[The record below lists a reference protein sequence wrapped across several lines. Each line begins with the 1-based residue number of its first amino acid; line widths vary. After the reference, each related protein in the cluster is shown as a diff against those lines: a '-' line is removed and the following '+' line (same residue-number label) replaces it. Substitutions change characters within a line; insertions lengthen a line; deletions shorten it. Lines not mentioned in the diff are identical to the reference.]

1 MNKMSLS
8 KQISIG
14 FLLLLGIILV
24 MGVVG
29 VKSISSAVTNSEK
42 LGNQYVKEVGI
53 TGNLERSFAGVR
65 IATSKFIFTENQKYK
80 EDADKN
86 FVNVYKYI
94 EELKVLVKKYPNLV
108 KLNAAIAPL
117 EVKVTDYKNTL
128 VKINDLFLKKEE
140 IRNQLDDNAKVF
152 MSEANIFVQ
161 SQQKQLQS
169 DIKNRVGIDQK
180 MQKIYMSYEVT
191 IKGYDARIANFK
203 SAARR
208 DSSILENGLKIFT
221 ELDKLYIEIL
231 KITKKQNDIDAI
243 KNVKDA
249 GNSYKKAL
257 TELKDASSEVE
268 KQLQIATSIGSD
280 ALKAVEDVN
289 NAGLAGTIK
298 LSNKSIDSLSSSK
311 TLMLFSLI
319 FAVLLAVA
327 IAYYIIVFSLSKPI
341 NEFKN
346 TLVAIGS
353 KNDLTI
359 KVNENSPQELSIMAQ
374 SFNGLIKGL
383 KDLIETSKQS
393 ASENASISHELS
405 TTSLNVGNNVEKSV
419 TVIDEA
425 TNTANK
431 IKDEI
436 LVAIA
441 NAQESKKDIIQA
453 NENLDAARNDIVSL
467 TTRVQESA
475 ELEVELAHK
484 MDSLSQQANDVK
496 NVLSVISDIANQT
509 NLLALNAAIE
519 AARAGE
525 HGRGFAVVA
534 DEVRKLAETTQKS
547 LTEINATINV
557 IVQSIMDVSGQ
568 MNSNSKEVQALAN
581 ISNEVEDKINSSVQ
595 IVHAAVQASDRTV
608 MDFEKTGKDVQFIVS
623 QVGEINKMSS
633 QNARNV
639 EEIASAAEHLNT
651 MTDELHSKLETFRT

>member
-24 MGVVG
+24 IGIVSAN
-29 VKSISSAVTNSEK
+29 SISSAVTNSEK
-42 LGNQYVKEVGI
+42 LGNQYVKEVEI
-53 TGNLERSFAGVR
+53 AGNLERSFAAVR
-65 IATSKFIFTENQKYK
+65 IAVGKFLYTEEQKYK
-80 EDADKN
+80 EEADKN
-86 FVNVYKYI
+86 FIDVYTHI
-94 EELKVLVKKYPNLV
+94 QEAQDLATKYPNLV
-108 KLNAAIAPL
+108 KLQAAIAPMK
-117 EVKVTDYKNTL
+117 EKITDYKNAFL
-128 VKINDLFLKKEE
+128 AINDTFKKKDA
-140 IRNQLDDNAKVF
+140 IRAQLDSDAKVF
-152 MSEANIFVQ
+152 MSEAATFVK
-161 SQQKQLQS
+161 SQQNQL
-169 DIKNRVGIDQK
+169 KNDLAKKVNVDTR
-180 MQKIYMSYEVT
+180 MQKIYMAYDVT

-208 DSSILENGLKIFT
+208 DSTILEDGLKVFNELNKLYT
-221 ELDKLYIEIL
+221 ELL
-231 KITKKQNDIDAI
+231 KITKYQNDIDAI
-243 KNVKDA
+243 NSVKDA
-249 GNSYKKAL
+249 SNSYKKAL
-257 TELKDASSEVE
+257 LDLKAASVEVE
-268 KQLQIATSIGSD
+268 KYSQVIVTSGNA
-280 ALKAVEDVN
+280 ALEAVEGVN
-289 NAGLAGTIK
+289 NAGLKGTIK
-298 LSNKSIDSLSSSK
+298 LSNQSIDALNSSK
-311 TLMLFSLI
+311 TLMIFSLI
-319 FAVLLAVA
+319 FAIVLAVA
-327 IAYYIIVFSLSKPI
+327 IAYYIIVFSLNRPI

-359 KVNENSPQELSIMAQ
+359 KVNEHSPEELSVMAQ
-374 SFNGLIKGL
+374 SFNNLIRGL

-419 TVIDEA
+419 LVIDEA
-425 TNTANK
+425 TKTANN

-436 LVAIA
+436 LIAIA

-453 NENLDAARNDIVSL
+453 NENLDIARNDIIAL
-467 TTRVQESA
+467 TSRVQESA

-484 MDSLSQQANDVK
+484 MDSLSTQANDVK

-557 IVQSIMDVSGQ
+557 IVQSIMDVSTQ
-568 MNSNSKEVQALAN
+568 MNLNSKEVQALAN
-581 ISNEVEDKINSSVQ
+581 VSTDVEGKINSSVQ
-595 IVHAAVQASDRTV
+595 IVHEAVQASDRTV
-608 MDFEKTGKDVQFIVS
+608 MDFEKTGKNVEFIVS
-623 QVGEINKMSS
+623 QVSEINKMSS